1 MLKQKLISYH
11 DEKTKS
17 ESFINEDYLE
27 YLALKYTS
35 KTMKDICDTH
45 DTKALETIINHL
57 KKKPNLMLGFK
68 FMTSLLPFSILF

>member
-1 MLKQKLISYH
+1 MKNHEQNRELFNKTLAILKQKIIAYH
-11 DEKTKS
+11 DEKVKS
-17 ESFINEDYLE
+17 EIFINEDYLE

-57 KKKPNLMLGFK
+57 K
-68 FMTSLLPFSILF
+68 

>member
-1 MLKQKLISYH
+1 MSKNLEQNEVLFNRTLAMLKHKIISYH
-11 DEKTKS
+11 DEKAKN

-45 DTKALETIINHL
+45 DTEALETIINQL
-57 KKKPNLMLGFK
+57 K
-68 FMTSLLPFSILF
+68 

>member
-1 MLKQKLISYH
+1 MSKNLEQNKALFNRTLAVLKQKLISYH
-11 DEKTKS
+11 DEKAKS

-57 KKKPNLMLGFK
+57 K
-68 FMTSLLPFSILF
+68 

>member
-1 MLKQKLISYH
+1 MSKNLEQNKALFNRTLAVLKQKLISYH

-57 KKKPNLMLGFK
+57 K
-68 FMTSLLPFSILF
+68 